1 MDYKAKLLQCDVVTV
16 SPEESIQSVAR
27 TMRKKR
33 IGSVIVTE
41 GDKIVGVFTERDLA
55 NKIVPDGVDAANTPV
70 SEHMTRQPRM
80 VDREEPI
87 EKVFELL
94 SLRRFRHVP
103 ITDGGKP
110 VGMVSLSDFA
120 GVLREV
126 FEEEKYLQYFVNYLE
141 QRS

>member
-1 MDYKAKLLQCDVVTV
+1 MNYKAKLLQCDVVTV
-16 SPEESIQSVAR
+16 SPDETIQNVAKL
-27 TMRKKR
+27 MKKKH

-41 GDKIVGVFTERDLA
+41 GEKIVGVFTERDIA
-55 NKIVPDGVDAANTPV
+55 NKIVPEGVNAAKTAV
-70 SEHMTRQPRM
+70 SKHMTRNPLT
-80 VDREEPI
+80 VDREDPI

-94 SLRRFRHVP
+94 SRRRFRHVP
-103 ITDGGKP
+103 ITDDGKP

-126 FEEEKYLQYFVNYLE
+126 FEEEKYLQYFVNYME